1 MNHHDD
7 QIEELYTRFGSM
19 VHRRC
24 RELLGDEDEALD
36 ATHEVFV
43 DVIEKGD
50 VTIHS
55 PSSFLYVIA
64 TRRCL
69 NRLRTRKRRR
79 ETVDSELVHAIA
91 DQTGS
96 SARSAARS
104 VLDWLFGEQPESS
117 GVIAVLHYV
126 DGLTLQ
132 QTADEVGM
140 SVSGVR
146 KRLRKMRRSLEDSGY
161 RP

>member
-1 MNHHDD
+1 MSHDD
-7 QIEELYTRFGSM
+7 QIEELYARFGSM

-24 RELLGDEDEALD
+24 KELLGDKEEALD
-36 ATHEVFV
+36 AMHEVFV

-50 VTIHS
+50 VTVHS

-64 TRRCL
+64 TRRSL
-69 NRLRTRKRRR
+69 NRLRARDRRR
-79 ETVDSELVHAIA
+79 ESSDSELVYAIA
-91 DQTGS
+91 DNSGQ
-96 SARSAARS
+96 SARTAARS

-132 QTADEVGM
+132 ETAEEVGM

-146 KRLRKMRRSLEDSGY
+146 KRLRRMRRCLEESGY